1 MLFSLEYFWSSIVFI
16 SDIIYAVNRTL
27 ITCPTTKVSNFDIKI
42 FIQKNVVFFEIL
54 VKDSILMQTLNTIHQ
69 LFEKESN

>member
-1 MLFSLEYFWSSIVFI
+1 MLFSLEYFWSSIVWN
-16 SDIIYAVNRTL
+16 SDIIYVVNRTL

>member
-1 MLFSLEYFWSSIVFI
+1 MLFSLEYFWSSIVWN
-16 SDIIYAVNRTL
+16 SDIIYVVNPTL
-27 ITCPTTKVSNFDIKI
+27 ITCTTTKVSNFDIEI